1 MKHGCPITAFGHDEK
16 KTIFMLL
23 CEAVAHIDSGQ
34 AGMTDCNFTIYQGI
48 HHFIS

>member
-23 CEAVAHIDSGQ
+23 CEAVAHIDSRQ
-34 AGMTDCNFTIYQGI
+34 AGMTNIGTDFAMN